1 MAHIEG
7 NCREVCEA
15 ADFLTLITQGDDG
28 PHVVGNWGDYLRRM
42 GLTADTLVLPA
53 GGYHKTE
60 ANLAKDSRIQVLIAS
75 HGVQGTRSKGQ
86 GYLIRGT
93 GRIVSTG
100 EMAEKAKSLFPWARG
115 ALVIEVKEV
124 KAQL

>member
-1 MAHIEG
+1 MALIEG

-15 ADFLTLITQGDDG
+15 ADFLTIITQGDDG
-28 PHVVGNWGDYLRRM
+28 PHVVANWGDYLRRM
-42 GLTADTLVLPA
+42 GLMADTLALPA
-53 GGYHKTE
+53 GGYRKTE
-60 ANLAKDSRIQVLIAS
+60 ANLAKDHRIQVLIAS
-75 HGVQGTRSKGQ
+75 HDVQGTRSKGQ
-86 GYLIRGT
+86 GYLISGT

-115 ALVIEVKEV
+115 ALVIEVEEI